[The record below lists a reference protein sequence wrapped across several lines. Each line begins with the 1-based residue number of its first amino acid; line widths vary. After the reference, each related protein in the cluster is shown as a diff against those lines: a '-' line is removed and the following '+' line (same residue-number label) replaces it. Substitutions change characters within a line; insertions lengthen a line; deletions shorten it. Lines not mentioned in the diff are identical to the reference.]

1 MALKAKLKKWGN
13 GAYLPLLIIMLAGF
27 VAPLCVI
34 LKMSIYNDGFTLKY
48 FLEFFTNKTYL
59 MIFGRTFKTALTV
72 TVLCLLIGY
81 PVAFFLSTLK
91 PKTANT
97 LRTFVIIPFWV
108 SILIRTFAWKV
119 ILGNNGVI
127 NKFLL
132 GIGIIDKPLSLLYNS
147 FAVHISMVHILL
159 PFMILTLYGAM
170 KGISPSYYNAGL
182 SLGARPWRAFID
194 IYLPMSAPG
203 ILSGTLMVFIQA
215 LGFYITPSILGGS
228 NDTMLPVVI
237 DLQVNRAMNWN
248 LASAMAVVLLVST
261 LIIIAVYTK
270 FLGVDKLGAT
280 G

>member
-1 MALKAKLKKWGN
+1 
-13 GAYLPLLIIMLAGF
+13 MLAGF

-147 FAVHISMVHILL
+147 FAVHISMIHILL

-182 SLGARPWRAFID
+182 SLGARPWRAFVD